1 MTATTQ
7 PAAAAL
13 SQTLLGG
20 LKVVEMSHIMAAP
33 TCGQLLADMG
43 ADVIKVERL
52 PAGDDT
58 RKFGAAE
65 RGDSAAFAMMNRN
78 KRGVALDMRSDEGR
92 AVLRRMIDQADVF
105 IENYR
110 KGAMEH
116 YGVGWEEVRKTNP
129 RLIYCALS
137 GFGRTGPYAERG
149 GFDLITQ
156 GMSGIMSITGEAPG
170 RPPVKVGAPIT
181 DITAGALAALGILGA
196 VIQRGRTG
204 EGQYVDTSL
213 YEAGIFH
220 TFWQTAIYHATGE
233 IPGPMGSAHPLSAPY
248 QAFRTKDTAVIVG
261 AANQSNWLKFLEAI
275 ESPGLASD
283 PRFTEPMDRVSNLA
297 DLVETLE
304 AILAT
309 RTTAEWLER
318 LEAVG
323 VPAGPVYDVAEMSAD
338 PHTLARGMIAHVP
351 AFTGGEHA
359 VIAHPIKY
367 SNAETN
373 IARGAPM
380 IGEHNA
386 EVLAE
391 FGFSAGEI
399 ETLTASGAVG
409 STA

>member
-1 MTATTQ
+1 MTAK
-7 PAAAAL
+7 
-13 SQTLLGG
+13 TLLDG
-20 LKVVEMSHIMAAP
+20 LRIVEMSHIMAAP

-58 RKFGAAE
+58 RKFGAAK

-78 KRGVALDMRSDEGR
+78 KRGVALDMRSAEGR
-92 AVLRRMIDQADVF
+92 AVLRRMVDQADVF

-116 YGVGWEEVRKTNP
+116 YGVGWEDVRKTNP
-129 RLIYCALS
+129 KLIYCALS

-156 GMSGIMSITGEAPG
+156 GMSGIMSITGEGPG

-261 AANQSNWLKFLEAI
+261 AANQASWLKFVDAI
-275 ESPGLASD
+275 ETPELAAD
-283 PRFTEPMDRVSNLA
+283 PRFAEPMDRVRNLDA
-297 DLVETLE
+297 LVETLE

-318 LEAVG
+318 LEAAG
-323 VPAGPVYDVAEMSAD
+323 VPAGPLYNVAEMSAD
-338 PHTLARGMIAHVP
+338 PHTIAREMIRKVP
-351 AFTGGEHA
+351 AFTGGEFS

-367 SNAETN
+367 SNADTT
-373 IARGAPM
+373 IHRGAPM
-380 IGEHNA
+380 IGEHSE

-391 FGFSAGEI
+391 FGFTADEI
-399 ETLTASGAVG
+399 AALTGSGAVG
-409 STA
+409 RVA